1 MATIQLSDT
10 QSVILSAACARE
22 GGLVLPIT
30 TTLKGGAVDM
40 VLTSMIKKGL
50 IEAIPAEAGAPVWR
64 EAEDGTPLTLVA
76 TAAAYMA
83 LGIAADTAPEEE
95 PAADMAD
102 EAESPPTDAHVAKPA
117 RKPREGTKQEA
128 LVAKAVEA
136 VLQDPAVKARWLDL
150 GGRAPTE
157 KNPQRTGLEKQLS
170 DYTPKNTADYFIHKA
185 LGGFLRRELDFYIK
199 NEVMHLD
206 DVENETVPRVEQYLS
221 KIKVIRKIAGKIIAF
236 LAQLEDFQK
245 KLWLK
250 KWKGGL

>member
-30 TTLKGGAVDM
+30 TSLKGGAVDM

-50 IEAIPAEAGAPVWR
+50 IEAIPAEVGIPVWR

-83 LGIAADTAPEEE
+83 LGIAADTGADTAPEEE

-128 LVAKAVEA
+128 LIAMLKRPEGASIAEITAEFGWQPHTVRGAIAGALKKK
-136 VLQDPAVKARWLDL
+136 L
-150 GGRAPTE
+150 
-157 KNPQRTGLEKQLS
+157 GLEVTSEK
-170 DYTPKNTADYFIHKA
+170 IE
-185 LGGFLRRELDFYIK
+185 GRG
-199 NEVMHLD
+199 
-206 DVENETVPRVEQYLS
+206 RVY
-221 KIKVIRKIAGKIIAF
+221 
-236 LAQLEDFQK
+236 
-245 KLWLK
+245 KLPAA
-250 KWKGGL
+250 

>member
-30 TTLKGGAVDM
+30 ASLKGAAVDM

-83 LGIAADTAPEEE
+83 LGIAADTGADSGPEEE

-102 EAESPPTDAHVAKPA
+102 EAESPPTDAHGAKPA

-128 LVAKAVEA
+128 LIAMLKRPEGASIAEIMEA
-136 VLQDPAVKARWLDL
+136 TTWQAHSIRGFIAGHLKKKLGLDVTSEKIE
-150 GGRAPTE
+150 GRGRVY
-157 KNPQRTGLEKQLS
+157 K
-170 DYTPKNTADYFIHKA
+170 
-185 LGGFLRRELDFYIK
+185 LDFA
-199 NEVMHLD
+199 V
-206 DVENETVPRVEQYLS
+206 
-221 KIKVIRKIAGKIIAF
+221 
-236 LAQLEDFQK
+236 
-245 KLWLK
+245 
-250 KWKGGL
+250 